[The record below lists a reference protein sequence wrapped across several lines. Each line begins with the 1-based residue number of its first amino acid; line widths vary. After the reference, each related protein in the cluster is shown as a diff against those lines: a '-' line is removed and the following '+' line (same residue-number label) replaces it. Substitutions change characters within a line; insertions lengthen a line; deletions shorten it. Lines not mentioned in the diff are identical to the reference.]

1 MTKIILTG
9 VDSSRTAL
17 LAAEKAADLAAS
29 YGGALHI
36 CSAYSKASEDALES
50 ARSSSASRVTS
61 ESLDKLTAGLSKA
74 AQDVAES
81 VADVLRESYP
91 ELTIEVSAAA
101 GSPADVLLA
110 KATELGADVIV
121 VGNKRVQGV
130 SRILG
135 SVARKVAAEATCD
148 LYIAHTTPR

>member
-1 MTKIILTG
+1 MLF
-9 VDSSRTAL
+9 
-17 LAAEKAADLAAS
+17 
-29 YGGALHI
+29 
-36 CSAYSKASEDALES
+36 
-50 ARSSSASRVTS
+50 RS
-61 ESLDKLTAGLSKA
+61 
-74 AQDVAES
+74 
-81 VADVLRESYP
+81 
-91 ELTIEVSAAA
+91 SAAA

-148 LYIAHTTPR
+148 LYIAHTTQR